1 MRVVEGMRSRG
12 LIVPNVDPNDGG
24 VRARVL
30 FLLETPGPRAVG
42 TAFVSREN
50 PDPSAKNMGQALE
63 RTGFSRSEVVIW
75 NVVPFCVS
83 TVDEN
88 RNVSGA
94 QIRAAVADTQAF
106 MDCLPNLAVTVF
118 CGRSAQRA
126 AGLLQFPSGVRVLS
140 TFHPGAQSFNRPK
153 LREHVLATFAEAYR
167 EISS

>member
-1 MRVVEGMRSRG
+1 MRSRG
-12 LIVPNVDPNDGG
+12 LIVPNVDPNNGG

-30 FLLETPGPRAVG
+30 FLLRLPARELLEPPSSLRKTPIHPPRIWGRPWNGRASPALKWSYG
-42 TAFVSREN
+42 TSFLFA
-50 PDPSAKNMGQALE
+50 SAQSM
-63 RTGFSRSEVVIW
+63 
-75 NVVPFCVS
+75 
-83 TVDEN
+83 N

-94 QIRAAVADTQAF
+94 QIWAAVADTQAF